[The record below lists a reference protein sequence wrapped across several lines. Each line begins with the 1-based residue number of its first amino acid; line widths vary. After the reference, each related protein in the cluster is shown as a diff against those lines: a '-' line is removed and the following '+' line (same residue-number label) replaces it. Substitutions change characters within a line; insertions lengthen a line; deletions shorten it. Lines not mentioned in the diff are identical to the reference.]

1 MTNQLIQVVPINVE
15 EKHILKN
22 IYPLYLH
29 DLSPYNGED
38 IDHNGLYDIDFL
50 DLFWKEESLLSYFIK
65 SGDKII
71 GFILVQTGKYGPPTG
86 EDFYISEFFIM
97 RKYRRSGVGT
107 SAFQRFIE
115 MAPGTYLL
123 GQLPSNIPAIK
134 FWRNVYRTLN
144 IEFEEFTNKELGS
157 LIYQR
162 FDANV
167 S

>member
-1 MTNQLIQVVPINVE
+1 MTFHHIEVVPIKVE

-38 IDHNGLYDIDFL
+38 INQDGLYDIDFL
-50 DLFWKEESLLSYFIK
+50 DLFWKEEGLLPYFIK
-65 SGDKII
+65 KEEKMI
-71 GFILVQTGKYGPPTG
+71 GFILVQNGKYGPPTG
-86 EDFYISEFFIM
+86 EDFYISEFFIL

-107 SAFQRFIE
+107 SAFKELIE
-115 MAPGTYLL
+115 SKPGTYLL
-123 GQLPSNIPAIK
+123 GQLPSNLPAIK
-134 FWRNVYRTLN
+134 FWKNVYKALN
-144 IEFEEFTNKELGS
+144 IEFEEFVNNELGS

-162 FDANV
+162 FEVHV